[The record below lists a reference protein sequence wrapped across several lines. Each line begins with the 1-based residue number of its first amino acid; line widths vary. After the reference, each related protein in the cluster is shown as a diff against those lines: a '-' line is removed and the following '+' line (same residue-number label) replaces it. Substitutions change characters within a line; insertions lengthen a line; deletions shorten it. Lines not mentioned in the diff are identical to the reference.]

1 MYNNAFTDAAAH
13 LLDLPVPLAW
23 PNVAQNIPILPFIDG
38 TTKEHAT
45 YAGES
50 IKQADVTLLAY
61 PLGTITDPAQIRRD
75 LAYYETRAPAQGTPA
90 MMTRSITAFLYARLV
105 DGVKAY
111 RSFQ

>member
-1 MYNNAFTDAAAH
+1 M
-13 LLDLPVPLAW
+13 PLAW
-23 PNVAQNIPILPFIDG
+23 PNVAQNIPILHFIDG
-38 TTKEHAT
+38 MTKEHAT

-75 LAYYETRAPAQGTPA
+75 LAYYEMRAPAQGTPV
-90 MMTRSITAFLYARLV
+90 MTRSITALLYSRLCDV
-105 DGVKAY
+105 AKAY